1 MCMALPLSDVIC
13 FDSDASHPNVSLLSS
28 NNHSESVAQATVSAR
43 NSKLRYYLGILAAIL
58 FFGGFMVKSYV
69 EERVFERDTRRLLAY
84 YKHVVPGSIMDG
96 DEHNARYLVW
106 KYRGKKNKLWK
117 RLETKYGEPVLG
129 IHEYPEEE
137 EAKEEEDVENLDETT
152 DQQDDSEEKSSESK
166 EEAPDL

>member
-1 MCMALPLSDVIC
+1 M
-13 FDSDASHPNVSLLSS
+13 
-28 NNHSESVAQATVSAR
+28 AQATVSVLETPSFVTTLAF
-43 NSKLRYYLGILAAIL
+43 LAAIL

-69 EERVFERDTRRLLAY
+69 EERVFERDTKRLFAY

-117 RLETKYGEPVLG
+117 RLETKYGEPVLE

-137 EAKEEEDVENLDETT
+137 EVNEEEEDVENLDESTE
-152 DQQDDSEEKSSESK
+152 DGEKRAESETE
-166 EEAPDL
+166 PDL